1 MLAIVEIFFEIIFE
15 IFGEVIICGFFSLLG
30 EFISTIAE
38 KTGDAIEATT
48 DALGSATEATTDA
61 LSSATE
67 TTTDAL
73 GSATEAA
80 ESTTKIGCWI
90 VFILLVTGILAGVVI
105 SWVHPDRIFEKN
117 PLAGTGISL
126 LITPLMMGLIMS
138 LVGKWKVNHDRRP
151 SFMATFLGG
160 ALFGLAAAG
169 TRLIF
174 ITQF

>member
-38 KTGDAIEATT
+38 KTGDAIEAT
-48 DALGSATEATTDA
+48 SDA

-67 TTTDAL
+67 TTADAL

-90 VFILLVTGILAGVVI
+90 VFILLVTGIIAGVVI
-105 SWVHPDRIFEKN
+105 SLVFPDRIFKTI
-117 PLAGTGISL
+117 PLTGISL
-126 LITPLMMGLIMS
+126 LITPLVMGLVMS
-138 LVGKWKVNHDRRP
+138 LVGKWKVNHDRKP

-160 ALFGLAAAG
+160 AMFGLAAAG
-169 TRLIF
+169 TRLIY
-174 ITQF
+174 IS

>member
-1 MLAIVEIFFEIIFE
+1 MLAIVEVFIEIIFE
-15 IFGEVIICGFFSLLG
+15 IFGEVIICGFFSLIG

-48 DALGSATEATTDA
+48 DAIG
-61 LSSATE
+61 SATE

-90 VFILLVTGILAGVVI
+90 VFILLVTGIIAGVVI
-105 SWVHPDRIFEKN
+105 SLVFPDRIFKTI
-117 PLAGTGISL
+117 PITGISL
-126 LITPLMMGLIMS
+126 LITPLVMGLVMS
-138 LVGKWKVNHDRRP
+138 LVGKWKVNHDRKP

-160 ALFGLAAAG
+160 AMFGLAAAG
-169 TRLIF
+169 TRLIY
-174 ITQF
+174 IS

>member
-48 DALGSATEATTDA
+48 DAIG
-61 LSSATE
+61 SATE

-90 VFILLVTGILAGVVI
+90 VFILLATGIIAGVAI
-105 SWVHPDRIFEKN
+105 SLVFPDRIFKTI
-117 PLAGTGISL
+117 PLTGISL
-126 LITPLMMGLIMS
+126 LITPLVMGLVMS
-138 LVGKWKVNHDRRP
+138 LVGKWKVNHDRKP

-160 ALFGLAAAG
+160 AMFGLAAAG
-169 TRLIF
+169 TRLIY
-174 ITQF
+174 IS

>member
-1 MLAIVEIFFEIIFE
+1 MLAIVEFFIEIIFE

-48 DALGSATEATTDA
+48 DAIG
-61 LSSATE
+61 SATE

-90 VFILLVTGILAGVVI
+90 VFILLVTGIIAGVAI
-105 SWVHPDRIFEKN
+105 SLVFPDRIFKTI
-117 PLAGTGISL
+117 PLTGISL
-126 LITPLMMGLIMS
+126 LITPLVMGLVMS
-138 LVGKWKVNHDRRP
+138 LVGKWKVNHDRKP
-151 SFMATFLGG
+151 SFMATFRGG
-160 ALFGLAAAG
+160 AMFGLAAAG
-169 TRLIF
+169 TRLIY
-174 ITQF
+174 IS

>member
-1 MLAIVEIFFEIIFE
+1 MLAIIEIFIEILFEILGPLIFE
-15 IFGEVIICGFFSLLG
+15 VLLEGIICGFFSLLG

-38 KTGDAIEATT
+38 KTGDAIEATSE
-48 DALGSATEATTDA
+48 ALGDATEAVA
-61 LSSATE
+61 SSV
-67 TTTDAL
+67 
-73 GSATEAA
+73 
-80 ESTTKIGCWI
+80 KIGFLI
-90 VFILLVTGILAGVVI
+90 VFILLVTGIGAGFAI
-105 SWVHPDRIFEKN
+105 SLVFPDRIFK
-117 PLAGTGISL
+117 PIPITGISL
-126 LITPLMMGLIMS
+126 LITPLVMGLVMS

>member
-1 MLAIVEIFFEIIFE
+1 MEGIIR
-15 IFGEVIICGFFSLLG
+15 GFFSLLG

-48 DALGSATEATTDA
+48 DALGSATEAT
-61 LSSATE
+61 
-67 TTTDAL
+67 
-73 GSATEAA
+73 GSAT
-80 ESTTKIGCWI
+80 KIGFLI
-90 VFILLVTGILAGVVI
+90 VFILLVTGIRAGFAI
-105 SWVHPDRIFEKN
+105 SLVFPDRIFK
-117 PLAGTGISL
+117 PIPITGISL
-126 LITPLMMGLIMS
+126 LITPLVMGLVMS

>member
-38 KTGDAIEATT
+38 KTGDAIEAT
-48 DALGSATEATTDA
+48 SDA

-67 TTTDAL
+67 TTADAL
-73 GSATEAA
+73 GSATEAV

-90 VFILLVTGILAGVVI
+90 VFILLVTGIVAGIVI
-105 SWVHPDRIFEKN
+105 SLVFPDRIFN
-117 PLAGTGISL
+117 TIPLTGISL
-126 LITPLMMGLIMS
+126 LITPLVMGLVMS
-138 LVGKWKVNHDRRP
+138 LVGKWKVNHDRKP

-160 ALFGLAAAG
+160 AMFGLAAAG
-169 TRLIF
+169 TRLIY
-174 ITQF
+174 ISQV

>member
-1 MLAIVEIFFEIIFE
+1 MLAIVEVFIEIIFE
-15 IFGEVIICGFFSLLG
+15 LFGEVIICGFFSLLG

-48 DALGSATEATTDA
+48 DAIG
-61 LSSATE
+61 SATE

-90 VFILLVTGILAGVVI
+90 VFILLVTGIVAGIVI
-105 SWVHPDRIFEKN
+105 SLVFPGRIFN
-117 PLAGTGISL
+117 TIPLTGISL
-126 LITPLMMGLIMS
+126 LITPLVMGLVMS
-138 LVGKWKVNHDRRP
+138 LVGKWKVNHDRKP

-160 ALFGLAAAG
+160 AMFGLAAAG
-169 TRLIF
+169 TRLIY
-174 ITQF
+174 ISQV

>member
-1 MLAIVEIFFEIIFE
+1 MLAIVEVFIEIIFE
-15 IFGEVIICGFFSLLG
+15 IFGEVIICGFFSLIG

-48 DALGSATEATTDA
+48 DAIG
-61 LSSATE
+61 SATE

-90 VFILLVTGILAGVVI
+90 VFILLVTGIVAGIVI
-105 SWVHPDRIFEKN
+105 SLVFPDRIFKTI
-117 PLAGTGISL
+117 PLTGISL
-126 LITPLMMGLIMS
+126 LITPLVMGLVMS
-138 LVGKWKVNHDRRP
+138 LVGKWKVNHDRKP

-160 ALFGLAAAG
+160 AMFGLAAAG
-169 TRLIF
+169 TRLIY
-174 ITQF
+174 IS

>member
-48 DALGSATEATTDA
+48 DAI
-61 LSSATE
+61 SSATE
-67 TTTDAL
+67 TTADAL

-90 VFILLVTGILAGVVI
+90 VFILLATGILAGVVI
-105 SWVHPDRIFEKN
+105 SWIHPDRIFEKN

-126 LITPLMMGLIMS
+126 LITPLVMGLIMS

>member
-1 MLAIVEIFFEIIFE
+1 MLAIVEVFIEIIFE
-15 IFGEVIICGFFSLLG
+15 IFGEVIICGFFSLIG

-48 DALGSATEATTDA
+48 DAIG
-61 LSSATE
+61 SATE

-90 VFILLVTGILAGVVI
+90 VFILLVTGVIAGVVI
-105 SWVHPDRIFEKN
+105 SLVFPDRIFKTI
-117 PLAGTGISL
+117 PLTGISL
-126 LITPLMMGLIMS
+126 LITPLVMGLVMS
-138 LVGKWKVNHDRRP
+138 LVGKWKVNHDRKP

-160 ALFGLAAAG
+160 AMFGLAAAG
-169 TRLIF
+169 TRLIY
-174 ITQF
+174 ISQV

>member
-1 MLAIVEIFFEIIFE
+1 MLALIEIFIELFIELIFPFVVEIIF
-15 IFGEVIICGFFSLLG
+15 EVIICGFFSLLG
-30 EFISTIAE
+30 ELISTIFE

-48 DALGSATEATTDA
+48 EALGD
-61 LSSATE
+61 
-67 TTTDAL
+67 
-73 GSATEAA
+73 ATEAA
-80 ESTTKIGCWI
+80 ASSVKIGFLI
-90 VFILLVTGILAGVVI
+90 LFILVVTGILAGVVI

-126 LITPLMMGLIMS
+126 LITPLVMGLVMS
-138 LVGKWKVNHDRRP
+138 LVGKWKVNHDRKP